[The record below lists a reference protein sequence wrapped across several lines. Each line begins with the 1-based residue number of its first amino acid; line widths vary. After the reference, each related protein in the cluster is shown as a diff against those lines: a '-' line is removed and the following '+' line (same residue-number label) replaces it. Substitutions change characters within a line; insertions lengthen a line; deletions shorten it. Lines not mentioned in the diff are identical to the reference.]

1 LVTRVTT
8 DDITRIAEKARESGD
23 LRTTLAIIRTIE
35 AEKRTHLAQL
45 RTGIGILTVPMSLL
59 TILIA
64 TSEYYMIDQVL
75 TFIAGL
81 VFGIIVLSV
90 VGGYLVVNALIKL
103 RKSDKLR
110 HDTCGDTEDLLKL
123 NGFDEED

>member
-1 LVTRVTT
+1 MTRVTT

-45 RTGIGILTVPMSLL
+45 RTGIGILTIPMSLL

-123 NGFDEED
+123 NGFDDEG